1 MQIVDSSITM
11 RKVSCISFRPFRPSF
26 ATHLLAFCVSSLPIV
41 IVIVINKTLT
51 ASLPFAF
58 PRPRCC
64 YLSTLPSPPS
74 TPISHLILVVVVVVV
89 NVVNFDVFTR
99 HWTVFDLVGSLS
111 HIRRSRRFIERL
123 SLSFP
128 LFPRN
133 ISTFRFRPF
142 PLGLLLGLPHRL
154 TERIADLT
162 GRRRLD

>member
-1 MQIVDSSITM
+1 M
-11 RKVSCISFRPFRPSF
+11 SCNSFRPSF

>member
-1 MQIVDSSITM
+1 MQIVYSSIT
-11 RKVSCISFRPFRPSF
+11 STCELQFISYFVRNAF
-26 ATHLLAFCVSSLPIV
+26 ACVLRFFPAGCYCDCHRQNTHCLSSLCFPQ
-41 IVIVINKTLT
+41 
-51 ASLPFAF
+51 ASPL
-58 PRPRCC
+58 R
-64 YLSTLPSPPS
+64 LSTLPPPPS
-74 TPISHLILVVVVVVV
+74 TPISQPNLVVVVV